1 MPTPKSN
8 RWHPVLLP
16 DNYIKKMKQDIRELE
31 AQIESK
37 TRLIPFFEDDPPPDS
52 DFSPPPDDDPL
63 SP

>member
-1 MPTPKSN
+1 M
-8 RWHPVLLP
+8 LP

-52 DFSPPPDDDPL
+52 DFSPPPDDGRCLVHLTSLPY
-63 SP
+63 